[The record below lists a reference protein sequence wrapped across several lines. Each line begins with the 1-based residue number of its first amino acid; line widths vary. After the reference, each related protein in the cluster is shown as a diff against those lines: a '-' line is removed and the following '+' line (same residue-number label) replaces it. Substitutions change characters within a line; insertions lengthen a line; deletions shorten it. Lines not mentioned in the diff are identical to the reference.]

1 SYLFSFFFFFFLGEE
16 GIRGCLLFWG
26 VGGVF
31 KPGALRRPMTW
42 GDPRGL
48 SGASYTIRVR
58 FNRW

>member
-1 SYLFSFFFFFFLGEE
+1 VGV
-16 GIRGCLLFWG
+16 GCLAG
-26 VGGVF
+26 SAASTGGGAATATATASSARA
-31 KPGALRRPMTW
+31 PGALRRPMTW